1 MECLHG
7 KPTSCSTT
15 KNGSFW
21 FCGQNPSCGFIC
33 TEDESYVFQRGLEA
47 WRNTNV
53 KQPTCESHQQPARFR
68 VVNDL
73 QKDNYGRPY
82 FTCADRQNPCPL
94 WMWADENQIEKPD
107 CYHGQ
112 SAAMKRVKTDG
123 PNKRRLFFCCAS
135 DNSCR
140 YFQWVPEQPVKSAS
154 RVEDPFK
161 PLFYNDFFE
170 NELKK
175 HN

>member
-1 MECLHG
+1 
-7 KPTSCSTT
+7 
-15 KNGSFW
+15 
-21 FCGQNPSCGFIC
+21 
-33 TEDESYVFQRGLEA
+33 
-47 WRNTNV
+47 
-53 KQPTCESHQQPARFR
+53 
-68 VVNDL
+68 
-73 QKDNYGRPY
+73 
-82 FTCADRQNPCPL
+82 
-94 WMWADENQIEKPD
+94 MWADENQVEKPD

-112 SAAMKRVKTDG
+112 SAAMKRVKADG
-123 PNKRRLFFCCAS
+123 PNKRRLFFYCAS

-140 YFQWVPEQPVKSAS
+140 YFQWEPEQPVKSAS